1 MPPRTVQMSSRSPQ
15 RNLDVL
21 RADSSVPRDRLLPA
35 ISVNVTD
42 QETLKCAFKDA
53 SVVVS
58 LVGIMHGSPEDF
70 ERIQWKG
77 AENVAR
83 CAKEAGAKLIHFS
96 AIGADVKSHIP
107 YARTKALGERA
118 VFEVMPDATV
128 VRPSLVFGPD
138 DDFFNVSTFLFL
150 FR

>member
-1 MPPRTVQMSSRSPQ
+1 MSSRSPQ

-21 RADSSVPRDRLLPA
+21 QADSGVPKDRLLPA
-35 ISVNVTD
+35 FFINVTD
-42 QETLKCAFKDA
+42 RKTLKSAFKDA

-77 AENVAR
+77 AENVAI

-96 AIGADVKSHIP
+96 AIGADIKSPIP

-118 VFEVMPDATV
+118 VLEVVPDATV

-138 DDFFNVSTFLFL
+138 DDFFNVSACFAI
-150 FR
+150 

>member
-1 MPPRTVQMSSRSPQ
+1 MSSRSPQ

-42 QETLKCAFKDA
+42 QETLKSAFKDT
-53 SVVVS
+53 SIVVS

-107 YARTKALGERA
+107 YARTKAFGERA

-150 FR
+150 F